1 MSPVGT
7 TESRERGRE
16 VTAGGIAFPWR
27 SPSGL
32 QYTMGSKSLL
42 RELRKVELLPWMP
55 CRLMSVQLT
64 TESLEEPWQGPE
76 LESLAGPSAR

>member
-1 MSPVGT
+1 MGA
-7 TESRERGRE
+7 TESKERRRE
-16 VTAGGIAFPWR
+16 VALGCGSSRWA

-32 QYTMGSKSLL
+32 QYTKGSKSLL

-64 TESLEEPWQGPE
+64 TESLEEP
-76 LESLAGPSAR
+76 